1 MCRSFPELYNL
12 GSLLILL
19 HPHMK
24 ATDVD
29 EVLLKLDKAINGL
42 NLRSILH
49 TLDPLISSQTA
60 WTAFYTQLSQCIC
73 QPEFFGAMSKMNQA
87 EAYTKLKPLVTLCHG
102 NIMSDTFEAIDWSRV
117 RTRAAQL
124 AEKRNKPAAPAASES
139 EDSAVKDELPLS
151 QETASEKISI
161 ETIMTYAD
169 CEAMT
174 PTPAEAEGDDQPTF
188 ATVKAGK
195 MNTSIIMLLAAELQA
210 TLYATLAKHSS
221 AYKKIAVDALSEAVR
236 YLVVKACQPFP
247 ALSHWAIRKY

>member
-1 MCRSFPELYNL
+1 
-12 GSLLILL
+12 
-19 HPHMK
+19 MK

-29 EVLLKLDKAINGL
+29 EVLPKLDKAINGTQL
-42 NLRSILH
+42 LSFLH
-49 TLDPLISSQTA
+49 TFDPRISSQTA

-87 EAYTKLKPLVTLCHG
+87 EADTKLKALVTLCHG
-102 NIMSDTFEAIDWSRV
+102 NIISDTFDEIDWSRV

-124 AEKRNKPAAPAASES
+124 AEEKKKPAASES
-139 EDSAVKDELPLS
+139 EDSVVKDELPMS

-161 ETIMTYAD
+161 ERIMTYAD
-169 CEAMT
+169 CESMT
-174 PTPAEAEGDDQPTF
+174 PTVAEAEGDDQPTF
-188 ATVKAGK
+188 ATLKAGS
-195 MNTSIIMLLAAELQA
+195 MNTNFIMLLAAELQT

-221 AYKKIAVDALSEAVR
+221 AYKKIVVDALSEAVR